1 MSKIDEKPRERDI
14 YIWNIVGSLTNA
26 MFSVVILMLVT
37 RSLDEGQ
44 ADIFSIAWSISQL
57 MVIIGTFQIRTYQAT
72 DIKGKYNFQQ
82 YLVFRIITI
91 AIMMLSSLIYVF
103 IKGYDGYKITVV
115 MIMCAIR
122 AVEALADVYE
132 GWFQQKERLD
142 LAGKS
147 ITYKIL
153 ISVVVFGAT
162 LIVTKD
168 LLISSL
174 MLLMCY
180 IFAFVLYNIR
190 YSRVVEGIK
199 NCQGTRKVGRW
210 LVELAVEG
218 LPIFINAFLI
228 MSIMNAPKMAID
240 AAIEKDIMSDGVQT
254 AFNILFMPASFINL
268 AYIVF
273 RPMIT
278 KMAIAWNTGKPK
290 QLVSILIKI
299 ELCLVGIGSFILI
312 GSAILGIPLLSIFYG
327 IDLSSYKAHLLIII
341 AGGCFYTFA
350 SVFDNALVA
359 MRKHPVLIVA
369 YVLTWIYV
377 QIIADKMV
385 ASFGVMGASVAYTTS
400 MLLFFVIT
408 IIIFVVCFIKLV
420 KKKEIK

>member
-199 NCQGTRKVGRW
+199 TCQGTRKVGKW

-369 YVLTWIYV
+369 YVLTWVYV

-385 ASFGVMGASVAYTTS
+385 VSFGVMGASLAYTTS

>member
-199 NCQGTRKVGRW
+199 TCQGTRKVGKW

-359 MRKHPVLIVA
+359 MRKHPFLIVA
-369 YVLTWIYV
+369 YVLTWVYV

-385 ASFGVMGASVAYTTS
+385 VSFGVMGASLAYTTS